1 MFSIDYLC
9 LEDSI
14 HTLCYGVVR
23 GFVVLCHA
31 DPDAVSLQFVC
42 IGIAAVL
49 YAPIRVVDKMMQLIG
64 RGLRDGHSESLER
77 VLRLQCLRETPANDL
92 VRVGVRHQMQIAAA
106 VHEVDVRDVAHPQLI
121 GARGYEAADEV
132 LILVVAVVRVRRMAR
147 LRAFLHQ
154 LEVAQQLEER
164 VTSGHPVALEHALH
178 HQPQFV
184 VADARVHLADLPD
197 GIHDA
202 HHAEDVLLVTL
213 AILVVSLFRMAK
225 QFTAVHDAEVGTV
238 AQAFYCLAPDFF
250 RILMPCSSAM
260 SMSVFRARFLSW
272 LYFSCFSSFS
282 ICLR

>member
-1 MFSIDYLC
+1 MSQ
-9 LEDSI
+9 
-14 HTLCYGVVR
+14 R
-23 GFVVLCHA
+23 
-31 DPDAVSLQFVC
+31 DASQ
-42 IGIAAVL
+42 
-49 YAPIRVVDKMMQLIG
+49 
-64 RGLRDGHSESLER
+64 
-77 VLRLQCLRETPANDL
+77 
-92 VRVGVRHQMQIAAA
+92 AAA

-132 LILVVAVVRVRRMAR
+132 LVLVVAVVRVRRMAR

-282 ICLR
+282 ICLRWASISADMDATSIGFSSPLFAISLSI